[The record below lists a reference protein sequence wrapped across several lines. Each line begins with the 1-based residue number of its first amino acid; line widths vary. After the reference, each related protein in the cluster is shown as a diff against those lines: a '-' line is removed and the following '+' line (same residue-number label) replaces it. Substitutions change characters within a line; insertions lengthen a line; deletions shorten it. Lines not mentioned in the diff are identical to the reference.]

1 MLEYSEEF
9 MTVARTL
16 DNEMGGTVSIIA
28 DLIGDNSPSY
38 GELADLQDMAF
49 KRFIADNKDRIF
61 SRLFEFYRP
70 IWDAFE
76 KIGWN
81 VERDYSIVTLGNY
94 SPAGE
99 ELIETLYLDDK
110 ANIPDQM
117 YLIYDE
123 FDEEEH
129 ATMWIDAKRNGTQ
142 GIPSIMRLAR
152 DAEDITDMY
161 IKLVAAARESY
172 SYCTEEK

>member
-61 SRLFEFYRP
+61 SRLF
-70 IWDAFE
+70 
-76 KIGWN
+76 
-81 VERDYSIVTLGNY
+81 
-94 SPAGE
+94 
-99 ELIETLYLDDK
+99 
-110 ANIPDQM
+110 
-117 YLIYDE
+117 
-123 FDEEEH
+123 
-129 ATMWIDAKRNGTQ
+129 
-142 GIPSIMRLAR
+142 
-152 DAEDITDMY
+152 
-161 IKLVAAARESY
+161 
-172 SYCTEEK
+172 